1 MSNFMRNPSDGK
13 FITIILFL
21 MVVLN
26 LVSSA
31 SAKTLIFKTKYYKVA
46 IDLLVD
52 NLSHPWGVSFLPDGT
67 PLITERSGVLK
78 LASPTRG
85 LKIVTGLPEVW
96 AEGQGGLLDIA
107 VHPKFPKNKLIY
119 LSYSEPSEDGRSAGT
134 ALAIGRLNQS
144 TNPKIQGVKVLFSQT
159 RKTDSSR
166 HFGSRIIITPEN
178 TLFLTIGD
186 RGDRD
191 RAQDPFDHAGSIIRL
206 NLDGSVPLDNPFVS
220 NEHGLTEIWS
230 TGHRNPQGAIW
241 NPVTESLWTVSH
253 GAKGGDE
260 INHIKP
266 GRNYGWPVISYG
278 THYWGTKIGE
288 GTHKNGM
295 EQPVYYWDPSIA
307 PSGFTYYQGDAFP
320 AWKGHLFVGA
330 LKFETIVRLKIKNNK
345 VVSEER
351 LFENKFGRIRDIRQG
366 PEGYLYFLTDED
378 PGQLY
383 RIRPF

>member
-1 MSNFMRNPSDGK
+1 MRKSLDRK
-13 FITIILFL
+13 FFTIILFL
-21 MVVLN
+21 IVALN
-26 LVSSA
+26 IVPSA
-31 SAKTLIFKTKYYKVA
+31 SAKTQIFKTKYHRVVVE
-46 IDLLVD
+46 LLVD
-52 NLSHPWGVSFLPDGT
+52 NLSHPWGLSFLPDGT

-85 LKIVTGLPEVW
+85 VEIVKGLPKVW

-107 VHPKFPKNKLIY
+107 VHPKFSKNKLIY
-119 LSYSEPSEDGRSAGT
+119 LSYSEPSEDGRNAGT
-134 ALAIGRLNQS
+134 ALALGRLNRS
-144 TNPKIQGVKVLFSQT
+144 AAPKIEGIKVIFSQT
-159 RKTDSSR
+159 KKTDSSR
-166 HFGSRIIITPEN
+166 HFGSRIVITPEN
-178 TLFLTIGD
+178 MLFLTIGD
-186 RGDRD
+186 RGDGD
-191 RAQDPFDHAGSIIRL
+191 RAQNPFDHAGSIIRL
-206 NLDGSVPLDNPFVS
+206 NLDGSVPADNPFIS

-230 TGHRNPQGAIW
+230 IGHRNPQGAIW

-307 PSGFTYYQGDAFP
+307 PSGFTYYQGDAFS

-330 LKFETIVRLKIKNNK
+330 LKSETIVRLKMQNNK
-345 VVSEER
+345 VLSEER

-366 PEGYLYFLTDED
+366 SEGYLYFLTDED